1 MSAGDCVI
9 YKLNSFCMQ
18 PPKQPLK
25 QPQVSTSL
33 TLMPAQPPSHLQ
45 LLERPSLGLLFLRI
59 TILKLNLD
67 KKKIKTNITI
77 QNKETD
83 NGISGFQII
92 MSTQAKAVE
101 SNIILPDCNYY
112 GNHYYYEGFHHQ
124 ELLKKYHVII
134 PIQLILILLLRLNTT
149 TAPKMEF
156 HL

>member
-1 MSAGDCVI
+1 
-9 YKLNSFCMQ
+9 
-18 PPKQPLK
+18 
-25 QPQVSTSL
+25 
-33 TLMPAQPPSHLQ
+33 MPAQLPSQLQ

-59 TILKLNLD
+59 KLKLNLD
-67 KKKIKTNITI
+67 KKKIKIANITI

-112 GNHYYYEGFHHQ
+112 YYYYEGFHHQ
-124 ELLKKYHVII
+124 ELLKQYHVII

>member
-1 MSAGDCVI
+1 
-9 YKLNSFCMQ
+9 
-18 PPKQPLK
+18 
-25 QPQVSTSL
+25 
-33 TLMPAQPPSHLQ
+33 MPAQLPSQLQ

-59 TILKLNLD
+59 KLKLNLD

-112 GNHYYYEGFHHQ
+112 YYYEGFHHQ
-124 ELLKKYHVII
+124 ELLKQYHVII

>member
-1 MSAGDCVI
+1 VSAGDCVI

-18 PPKQPLK
+18 PPK

-59 TILKLNLD
+59 TNLKLNLD

>member
-1 MSAGDCVI
+1 
-9 YKLNSFCMQ
+9 MQ

-33 TLMPAQPPSHLQ
+33 TLMPAQLLASHLQ

-59 TILKLNLD
+59 KLKLSLD
-67 KKKIKTNITI
+67 KKKIKTNTNTITI

-92 MSTQAKAVE
+92 MSTIQAKAVE
-101 SNIILPDCNYY
+101 SNIILPDCNYKY
-112 GNHYYYEGFHHQ
+112 CNHYYYEGFHLYQ
-124 ELLKKYHVII
+124 ELLKQYYHVII
-134 PIQLILILLLRLNTT
+134 PIQLILILLLLRLNTT

>member
-1 MSAGDCVI
+1 
-9 YKLNSFCMQ
+9 MQ

-33 TLMPAQPPSHLQ
+33 TLMPAQLLASHLQ

-59 TILKLNLD
+59 KLKLSLD
-67 KKKIKTNITI
+67 KKKIKTNTNITI

-92 MSTQAKAVE
+92 MSTIQAKAVE
-101 SNIILPDCNYY
+101 SNIILPDCNYKY
-112 GNHYYYEGFHHQ
+112 CNHYYYEGFHHQ
-124 ELLKKYHVII
+124 ELLKQYYHVII
-134 PIQLILILLLRLNTT
+134 PIQLILILLLLRLNTT

>member
-1 MSAGDCVI
+1 
-9 YKLNSFCMQ
+9 MQ

-33 TLMPAQPPSHLQ
+33 TLMPAQLLASHLQ

-59 TILKLNLD
+59 KLKLSLD
-67 KKKIKTNITI
+67 KKKIKTNTNITI

-112 GNHYYYEGFHHQ
+112 YYYEGFHHQ
-124 ELLKKYHVII
+124 ELLKQYHVII

>member
-1 MSAGDCVI
+1 MG
-9 YKLNSFCMQ
+9 
-18 PPKQPLK
+18 
-25 QPQVSTSL
+25 PQVSTSL
-33 TLMPAQPPSHLQ
+33 TLMPAQLPSHLQ

-59 TILKLNLD
+59 KLKLNLD
-67 KKKIKTNITI
+67 KKKIKTNTNITI

-101 SNIILPDCNYY
+101 SNIILPDYY
-112 GNHYYYEGFHHQ
+112 CNHYFYEGFHHQ
-124 ELLKKYHVII
+124 ELKKKYHVIT
-134 PIQLILILLLRLNTT
+134 PIQLILILLLRFNCTTT

>member
-1 MSAGDCVI
+1 
-9 YKLNSFCMQ
+9 MQ

-33 TLMPAQPPSHLQ
+33 TLMPAQLPSHLQ
-45 LLERPSLGLLFLRI
+45 LLERPSLGLLFLRLK
-59 TILKLNLD
+59 LKLNLD
-67 KKKIKTNITI
+67 KKIKNTNII

-83 NGISGFQII
+83 NGISGFQI

-101 SNIILPDCNYY
+101 SNIILPDYY
-112 GNHYYYEGFHHQ
+112 YCNHYYYEGFHHQ
-124 ELLKKYHVII
+124 ELLKKYHVI
-134 PIQLILILLLRLNTT
+134 PILLILILLLRLNTT

>member
-1 MSAGDCVI
+1 
-9 YKLNSFCMQ
+9 MQ

-33 TLMPAQPPSHLQ
+33 TLMPAQLPSHLQ

-59 TILKLNLD
+59 KLKLNFLV
-67 KKKIKTNITI
+67 KKKIKTNTITI

-83 NGISGFQII
+83 NGNSGFQII

-112 GNHYYYEGFHHQ
+112 CNHYYYEGFHHQ
-124 ELLKKYHVII
+124 ELLKKYYHVII

>member
-1 MSAGDCVI
+1 
-9 YKLNSFCMQ
+9 MQ

-33 TLMPAQPPSHLQ
+33 TLMPAQLPSHLQ

-59 TILKLNLD
+59 KLKLNFLD
-67 KKKIKTNITI
+67 KKKIKTNTITI

-83 NGISGFQII
+83 NGNSGFQII

-112 GNHYYYEGFHHQ
+112 CNHYYYEGFHHQ
-124 ELLKKYHVII
+124 ELLKKYYHVII

>member
-1 MSAGDCVI
+1 
-9 YKLNSFCMQ
+9 MQ

-33 TLMPAQPPSHLQ
+33 TLMPAQLPSHLQ
-45 LLERPSLGLLFLRI
+45 LLERPSSLGLLFLRI
-59 TILKLNLD
+59 KLKLNYLD
-67 KKKIKTNITI
+67 KKKNTANITI

-101 SNIILPDCNYY
+101 SKIILPDCNYKY
-112 GNHYYYEGFHHQ
+112 CNHYYYEGFHHQ
-124 ELLKKYHVII
+124 ELLKKYHVL
-134 PIQLILILLLRLNTT
+134 PILLILILLLRLNT
-149 TAPKMEF
+149 APKMEF

>member
-1 MSAGDCVI
+1 
-9 YKLNSFCMQ
+9 MQ

-33 TLMPAQPPSHLQ
+33 TLMPAQLPSHLQ

-59 TILKLNLD
+59 KLKLNLD

-92 MSTQAKAVE
+92 MSTIQAKAVE
-101 SNIILPDCNYY
+101 SNIILPDCNYKY
-112 GNHYYYEGFHHQ
+112 CNHYYYEGFHLYQ
-124 ELLKKYHVII
+124 ELLKQYYHVII

>member
-1 MSAGDCVI
+1 
-9 YKLNSFCMQ
+9 MQ

-33 TLMPAQPPSHLQ
+33 TLMPAQLLASHLQ

-59 TILKLNLD
+59 KLKLNFLD
-67 KKKIKTNITI
+67 KKKIKTNTIITI

-83 NGISGFQII
+83 NGNSGFQII

-101 SNIILPDCNYY
+101 SNIILPDCNYKY
-112 GNHYYYEGFHHQ
+112 CNHYYYEGFHHQ
-124 ELLKKYHVII
+124 ELLKEYYHVITI
-134 PIQLILILLLRLNTT
+134 PIQLILLILLLRLNTT

>member
-1 MSAGDCVI
+1 
-9 YKLNSFCMQ
+9 MQ

-33 TLMPAQPPSHLQ
+33 TLMPAQLPSHLQ

-59 TILKLNLD
+59 KLKLNLD
-67 KKKIKTNITI
+67 KNKIKTNTNITI

-101 SNIILPDCNYY
+101 SNIILPDYY
-112 GNHYYYEGFHHQ
+112 CNHYYYEGFHQ

-149 TAPKMEF
+149 TTAPKMEF

>member
-1 MSAGDCVI
+1 
-9 YKLNSFCMQ
+9 MQ

-33 TLMPAQPPSHLQ
+33 TLMPAQLPSHLQ

-59 TILKLNLD
+59 KLKLNFLD
-67 KKKIKTNITI
+67 KKKIKTNTITI

-83 NGISGFQII
+83 NGNSGFQII
-92 MSTQAKAVE
+92 MSTQARAVE

-112 GNHYYYEGFHHQ
+112 GNHYYYEGFHDHQ
-124 ELLKKYHVII
+124 ELLKNYHVII
-134 PIQLILILLLRLNTT
+134 PIQLILIPLLRLTLT

>member
-1 MSAGDCVI
+1 
-9 YKLNSFCMQ
+9 MQ

-33 TLMPAQPPSHLQ
+33 TLMPAQLPSHLQ

-59 TILKLNLD
+59 KLKLNFLD
-67 KKKIKTNITI
+67 KKKIKTNTITI

-83 NGISGFQII
+83 NGNSGFQII

-112 GNHYYYEGFHHQ
+112 CNHYYYEGFHDHQ
-124 ELLKKYHVII
+124 ELLKNYHVII
-134 PIQLILILLLRLNTT
+134 PIQLILIPLLRLTLT

>member
-33 TLMPAQPPSHLQ
+33 TLMPAQLLASHLQ

-59 TILKLNLD
+59 KLKLNLD

-112 GNHYYYEGFHHQ
+112 YYYYEGFHHQ
-124 ELLKKYHVII
+124 ELLKQYHVII